1 MLMGGSFVCSGT
13 QAERTAKKFSDIVQ
27 EAPRMLCLWAPHAA
41 VLRNFS
47 KNFGLSQKWL
57 CRTQTHSC
65 PCVLT
70 TSVLRPSQ
78 SKLVPPTS
86 PAMADSSWEHVEQLQ
101 AEIAA
106 LEAEVGAAGG
116 SLI

>member
-1 MLMGGSFVCSGT
+1 MLMGGFFVCSGM

-27 EAPRMLCLWAPHAA
+27 EAPRMICLWAPHAA
-41 VLRNFS
+41 VLRNFFQS
-47 KNFGLSQKWL
+47 TLG
-57 CRTQTHSC
+57 C
-65 PCVLT
+65 PRSGCVEHRHILAP
-70 TSVLRPSQ
+70 VFCLLLWPSQ
-78 SKLVPPTS
+78 SRLVPPTS

-106 LEAEVGAAGG
+106 LEAVVRAAGG